1 MFNFKRAK
9 TKAIKNLKRH
19 YVIFV
24 ISCLLAAY
32 LGSAYG
38 STLSAYQY
46 TIGGNDDIVESGK
59 SVSGK
64 LTADSVFNKLTEGQA
79 FDGKII
85 SDSLLRKEE
94 GSGAKYG
101 ILEIGRSKGVLSS
114 IVNGLNSG
122 QFLIIAFNTIN
133 SVVHSNSV
141 SGTIMI
147 IISSALMMAITI
159 FLKDTY
165 AVTLRRIF
173 MEGRVYD
180 RIGSSTFI
188 YLLKTKKL
196 IKAST
201 TIFVTGVFQFL
212 WNFTIIGGA
221 VKRYSYA
228 MVPYIVAENPDI
240 APLDAIALSRRMMYG
255 HKWECFRFDLSLIGL
270 DMLSVFTLGLS
281 GILFANP
288 YREVIMVEF
297 YAYVRG
303 QIRRKGGSYANM
315 LNDKYLYE
323 KADHSLLEK
332 TYSDVIDIM
341 NDDIDVRD
349 LRHNG
354 FRGFIENNLGIIYG
368 YDKFEDE
375 YNVAIEQ
382 EEKISEYRAIMNA
395 DQYPGR
401 LSPVPEEMTNKR
413 VEDVHYLRH
422 YSIWSIVGI
431 FFTCC
436 FIGWS
441 WEVMLHL
448 VRDGVFVNRGFF
460 HGPWLPIYG
469 SGGIMILILL
479 FRFRN
484 RPFLEGLTTIAL
496 CGVVEYAT
504 SWYLE
509 VTQGAKWWDYTG
521 YFLNL
526 NGRICAEGLLVFM
539 LGGIAIV
546 YVLAPMLDNCF
557 RKVNKKIF
565 IPICCVL
572 LLIFGIDAVYST
584 KHPNMGEGITDYD
597 DTVFVDVKDSR

>member
-228 MVPYIVAENPDI
+228 MVPYIVADGAPNRSNTNAHKCANILVLSGVVSTTAPDFSI
-240 APLDAIALSRRMMYG
+240 KSNSALVGPCPLVNTNNVALWSINACMRSRRTRRSSECMY
-255 HKWECFRFDLSLIGL
+255 
-270 DMLSVFTLGLS
+270 
-281 GILFANP
+281 
-288 YREVIMVEF
+288 
-297 YAYVRG
+297 
-303 QIRRKGGSYANM
+303 
-315 LNDKYLYE
+315 
-323 KADHSLLEK
+323 
-332 TYSDVIDIM
+332 
-341 NDDIDVRD
+341 
-349 LRHNG
+349 
-354 FRGFIENNLGIIYG
+354 
-368 YDKFEDE
+368 
-375 YNVAIEQ
+375 AI
-382 EEKISEYRAIMNA
+382 SA
-395 DQYPGR
+395 
-401 LSPVPEEMTNKR
+401 
-413 VEDVHYLRH
+413 
-422 YSIWSIVGI
+422 
-431 FFTCC
+431 
-436 FIGWS
+436 
-441 WEVMLHL
+441 
-448 VRDGVFVNRGFF
+448 
-460 HGPWLPIYG
+460 LPI
-469 SGGIMILILL
+469 SCR
-479 FRFRN
+479 RFH
-484 RPFLEGLTTIAL
+484 
-496 CGVVEYAT
+496 
-504 SWYLE
+504 
-509 VTQGAKWWDYTG
+509 AKCT
-521 YFLNL
+521 
-526 NGRICAEGLLVFM
+526 
-539 LGGIAIV
+539 
-546 YVLAPMLDNCF
+546 
-557 RKVNKKIF
+557 
-565 IPICCVL
+565 
-572 LLIFGIDAVYST
+572 
-584 KHPNMGEGITDYD
+584 
-597 DTVFVDVKDSR
+597 